1 MTCRCSRATHAQ
13 SLILFWELP
22 FARDSGK
29 LRSPMRNKFRRA
41 KPKSQNKPST
51 RGFPFPNI
59 GVSRIGSE
67 DPSMKNLK
75 MRIALGAVM
84 TLAPM
89 VTASAATA
97 PRWHRGIEA
106 RQRHQNARIE
116 QGERTGALSYRESE
130 RLER

>member
-1 MTCRCSRATHAQ
+1 
-13 SLILFWELP
+13 
-22 FARDSGK
+22 
-29 LRSPMRNKFRRA
+29 
-41 KPKSQNKPST
+41 
-51 RGFPFPNI
+51 
-59 GVSRIGSE
+59 
-67 DPSMKNLK
+67 MKNLK
-75 MRIALGAVM
+75 LMITLAGVM

-130 RLER
+130 RLERQEGRIERQEDRFRASGGQFTPRERAKVQRELNRESRAIYREKHDRNER